1 MSFFKSSNR
10 KWHNRDRLIFWIG
23 LVVVYIFFFASV
35 KELAAIDSSQ
45 PAAPKTRAI
54 MRQVS
59 PVPPATP
66 SVITTSALP
75 LFQAWISKSENSDV
89 PPATTPS
96 FLPNEKVYLYVTF
109 PKLAAGTARVNVN
122 WISPAG
128 KPSSSAEQVISQETS
143 EPASIE
149 FWLSILPNGPVSEIF
164 TGKEYKPQVYGQWQV
179 QVFFNGKPLTTLLFR
194 IQD

>member
-10 KWHNRDRLIFWIG
+10 KWHNCDRLIFWIG
-23 LVVVYIFFFASV
+23 LVAVYIFFFASV
-35 KELAAIDSSQ
+35 KELAAIDTSL

-54 MRQVS
+54 LRQVS

-66 SVITTSALP
+66 SGITTSALP

-89 PPATTPS
+89 RPVTTPS
-96 FLPNEKVYLYVTF
+96 FLPNEKVYLHVTF